1 MKGGEDMR
9 RRVMDV
15 VYKVPKLVKLSENPG
30 TERTYTLERGYRY
43 IDLLVVGGGGGGGY
57 NSGGGGGSGTMLY
70 VRNLIVS
77 KLKNTTIRYNIAGES
92 GLQEDGKNTVVVID
106 GFSVNVPGGKRGIS
120 HGGEGGD
127 GGSLL
132 PQSSIDALLKY
143 VDNNNDIAV
152 CSNGGGCGGSW
163 NATEGIADSGSS
175 GASVSSDGESGR
187 SGSPG
192 SGKDNTDGTGGHRG
206 GDSRTLSGGTGQRR
220 NDTVIPISSVLG
232 GGGKSGSGERR
243 ELGVSSGSGG
253 GAAGYQSGGNGGAM
267 TGSSGQ
273 NGGIGSGGGGG
284 GGGNGPGSKG
294 GQGVICLYYHN

>member
-1 MKGGEDMR
+1 
-9 RRVMDV
+9 MDV

-43 IDLLVVGGGGGGGY
+43 VDLLVVGGGGGGGY

-143 VDNNNDIAV
+143 VDDNDNDIAV
-152 CSNGGGCGGSW
+152 CSNGGGSGGYW
-163 NATEGIADSGSS
+163 NANEHISHAGCS
-175 GASVSSDGESGR
+175 GASTSQMGQNVSSSTAGKGVINDDGIGGYWGGSGYIYEGGRGYRRNNTIIPLRSVFQGGGESGA
-187 SGSPG
+187 
-192 SGKDNTDGTGGHRG
+192 GGNR
-206 GDSRTLSGGTGQRR
+206 D
-220 NDTVIPISSVLG
+220 V
-232 GGGKSGSGERR
+232 
-243 ELGVSSGSGG
+243 GVSSGSGG
-253 GAAGYQSGGNGGAM
+253 GAAGYQSGGNGGAT
-267 TGSSGQ
+267 TGSHGQ
-273 NGGIGSGGGGG
+273 NGGIGAGGGG
-284 GGGNGPGSKG
+284 GGGNNAPGSKG
-294 GQGVICLYYHN
+294 GQGIICLYYH